1 MSNQIK
7 GNEVENIELFFKGFF
22 FFLFNQKKKKNREG
36 RWLWMLLEKNKPTE
50 RIDEK

>member
-22 FFLFNQKKKKNREG
+22 FFLFNQKKKQRGKMAENVIR
-36 RWLWMLLEKNKPTE
+36 KK
-50 RIDEK
+50 

>member
-22 FFLFNQKKKKNREG
+22 FFLFNQKKKTGKMAENVIR
-36 RWLWMLLEKNKPTE
+36 KK
-50 RIDEK
+50 

>member
-22 FFLFNQKKKKNREG
+22 FFLFNQKKKK
-36 RWLWMLLEKNKPTE
+36 TE
-50 RIDEK
+50 REDGCECY

>member
-22 FFLFNQKKKKNREG
+22 FFLFNQKKKKQRG
-36 RWLWMLLEKNKPTE
+36 KMAVDVIRKK
-50 RIDEK
+50 